1 MKVKADAVIQQKKKY
16 QLEFEIKASPR
27 ILYPYIS
34 TANGLE
40 GWFAEKCN
48 TRDNVNFIF
57 EWEGTTEKAKLISRK
72 ENQSARFKWIEDGN
86 SNAKEDSYF
95 EMEIQQDEITSDVAL
110 IVTDFSTDEDKEEDV
125 MIWESQV
132 HELMHIIGS

>member
-1 MKVKADAVIQQKKKY
+1 VKAETTAVQKKKKY

-34 TANGLE
+34 SANGLE

-48 TRDNVNFIF
+48 SHDNVFTF
-57 EWEGTTEKAKLISRK
+57 EWEGAVEKAKLVSKK
-72 ENQSARFKWIEDGN
+72 ENQSVRFKWLNDGA
-86 SNAKEDSYF
+86 AKTKDDSYF
-95 EMEIQQDEITSDVAL
+95 EMEIQQDEITGDVAL
-110 IVTDFSTDEDKEEDV
+110 IVTDFSTDEEKEEDV

-132 HELMHIIGS
+132 HELMHTVGS

>member
-1 MKVKADAVIQQKKKY
+1 MKVKAEATVAQKKKKY

-34 TANGLE
+34 SANGLE

-48 TRDNVNFIF
+48 SRDNIFTF
-57 EWEGTTEKAKLISRK
+57 EWEGTVEKARLISK
-72 ENQSARFKWIEDGN
+72 KDNQSARFKWLEDPK
-86 SNAKEDSYF
+86 AKTKDDSYF
-95 EMEIQQDEITSDVAL
+95 EMEILQDEITGDVAL
-110 IVTDFSTDEDKEEDV
+110 IVTDFATDDEKEEDV

-132 HELMHIIGS
+132 HELMHIVGS

>member
-1 MKVKADAVIQQKKKY
+1 MKAKAAAPTIQKKKKF

-34 TANGLE
+34 SANGLE

-48 TRDNVNFIF
+48 SRDNIFTF
-57 EWEGTTEKAKLISRK
+57 EWDGSVEKAKLVSKK
-72 ENQSARFKWIEDGN
+72 ENQSARFKWIDEADPK
-86 SNAKEDSYF
+86 AKDESYF
-95 EMEIQQDEITSDVAL
+95 EMEIMQDEITGDVAL
-110 IVTDFSTDEDKEEDV
+110 VITDFSTDEDKEEDV

-132 HELMHIIGS
+132 HELMHTVGS